1 MNIFEPVPVEQFRV
15 HIFSEKAPEMLA
27 EKANEW
33 LGAAIREKGTMVV
46 GASYDFNLSTIDEK
60 KLFSLAI
67 FVNKPAKN
75 K

>member
-1 MNIFEPVPVEQFRV
+1 MNICEPVPVEQFRV

-46 GASYDFNLSTIDEK
+46 GASYAFDMSTIAEK

-67 FVNKPAKN
+67 FINRPSKN

>member
-1 MNIFEPVPVEQFRV
+1 MNICEPVPVEQFRV
-15 HIFSEKAPEMLA
+15 LIFADSSSEMLA

-33 LGAAIREKGTMVV
+33 LGAATREKGTMVV
-46 GASYDFNLSTIDEK
+46 GASYAFDMSTIAEK

-67 FVNKPAKN
+67 FINRPSKN

>member
-1 MNIFEPVPVEQFRV
+1 MNICEPVPVEQFRV
-15 HIFSEKAPEMLA
+15 LIFSEPSPEMLA

-33 LGAAIREKGTMVV
+33 LGAVTREKGTMVV
-46 GASYDFNLSTIDEK
+46 GASYDFDLSTIAEK

-67 FVNKPAKN
+67 FINKPAKN